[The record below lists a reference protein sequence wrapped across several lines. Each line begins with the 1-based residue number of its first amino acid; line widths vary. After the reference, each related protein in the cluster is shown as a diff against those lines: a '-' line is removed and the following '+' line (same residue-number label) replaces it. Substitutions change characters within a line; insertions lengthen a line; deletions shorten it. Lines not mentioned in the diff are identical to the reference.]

1 MSRLFYFATSS
12 LILVTILFCSI
23 DAHEQAQVGI
33 HTPFLR
39 MGVRMKAAAH
49 SDTEHKANAN
59 YAAGQGYSMTYHVPQ
74 EQRDILN
81 IQ

>member
-1 MSRLFYFATSS
+1 M
-12 LILVTILFCSI
+12 VPILFCSI